1 MRNLPSSGAFILAPN
16 HQSFFDGQLLGCPL
30 DRPIFFMVS
39 APYFKIPVIGS
50 FLNAVGCIPIGGG
63 GGQEAYRAGLE
74 VLEEGYCLAVFP
86 EGHRSRDGSLLNLQL
101 GAARMAH
108 LTGTPIVPVSV
119 VGAFEAWPRN
129 RMLPRPFRPITVKY
143 HRPIPCPVVPKDQL
157 RVESRR
163 TTEKLGRVLRRRLAA
178 WEVVRRRVS
187 GGG

>member
-1 MRNLPSSGAFILAPN
+1 MSNLPSSGAFHPGAQP
-16 HQSFFDGQLLGCPL
+16 SELLRRAALGMSTGSSHLLHGLGTVLQNPCH
-30 DRPIFFMVS
+30 RP
-39 APYFKIPVIGS
+39 
-50 FLNAVGCIPIGGG
+50 FLNALGCIPIGGG

-108 LTGTPIVPVSV
+108 LTGAPIVPVSV